1 MWTTGFPWGLMDICY
16 PKSTACVF
24 VPCQCRQ
31 TFGREP
37 GPFGS
42 AAGALQC
49 EDRGLG
55 PERVTCAG
63 PSY

>member
-16 PKSTACVF
+16 PKSTARVF
-24 VPCQCRQ
+24 VHCQCRQ

-37 GPFGS
+37 DPSGS
-42 AAGALQC
+42 AAGPSSVRIEALVQK
-49 EDRGLG
+49 
-55 PERVTCAG
+55 VTCAG